1 MWSDGSSTYRILAA
15 ITFSPFYWYK
25 RSADILSVT
34 LVVIKA
40 VEVIASMEPA
50 FVHHLHDLVR
60 GRSNQ
65 RFKENFRGTWNAAVQ
80 RVTRCGIVAHSL
92 SENYESS

>member
-1 MWSDGSSTYRILAA
+1 MS
-15 ITFSPFYWYK
+15 
-25 RSADILSVT
+25 
-34 LVVIKA
+34 VVIKA
-40 VEVIASMEPA
+40 VEVIASMEAA
-50 FVHHLHDLVR
+50 FVRHLRDLVR

-80 RVTRCGIVAHSL
+80 RVTRCGMIAHNL

>member
-1 MWSDGSSTYRILAA
+1 
-15 ITFSPFYWYK
+15 
-25 RSADILSVT
+25 
-34 LVVIKA
+34 
-40 VEVIASMEPA
+40 MEAA
-50 FVHHLHDLVR
+50 FVRHLRDLVR

-80 RVTRCGIVAHSL
+80 RVTRCGMVAHNL